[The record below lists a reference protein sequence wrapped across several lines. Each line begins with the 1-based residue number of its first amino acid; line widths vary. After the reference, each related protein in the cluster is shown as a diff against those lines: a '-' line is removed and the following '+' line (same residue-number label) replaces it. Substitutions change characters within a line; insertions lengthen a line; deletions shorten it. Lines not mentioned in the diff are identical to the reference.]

1 MENKHLITAVA
12 ALAALGAVASSGA
25 VFATATASTA
35 IPIVNPDFN
44 VVLESQGSSVTG
56 TLAGYSSGWGA
67 TTFSSSINYTD
78 GSSSTSGYVPGW
90 TGAGGEQV
98 LGSTTTAPNPRSG
111 GSYGY
116 NSYGA
121 TTQTLST
128 NVMPN
133 TTYLLT
139 LGADIRYSG
148 SYPYW
153 YLTAGGTQISGGLYI
168 GNPAG
173 YQQAPNT
180 VAELVTTGA
189 TASGALGITLGNNGG
204 GQTLFNNV
212 SLVANPANV
221 PTIYQNAVNV
231 VNLGTTAPTPG
242 AADQSNLAPTA
253 TPITAYPGSPSGNT
267 TINYFTNN
275 TGAPAGETFTTGSNT
290 AGYLLN
296 SITVLD
302 ASESGGFAD
311 GTSITVN
318 VSTVSGNNFSTLA
331 ILSGTV
337 ATGTAAASGDY
348 LKINLANPITLA
360 ANSVYGYSLV
370 TGAGYSGLG
379 VDPNADYAG
388 GQLAMFTPGGAT
400 NLFGGTLTTSTLT
413 PNAIFDASL
422 TPVSAV
428 PDAPTQGLLA
438 LGGLA
443 LLGLK
448 RRGPLQA

>member
-1 MENKHLITAVA
+1 MERKTLLTTLGT
-12 ALAALGAVASSGA
+12 LAALGTLTSCGAIFAS
-25 VFATATASTA
+25 ATASTS

-44 VVLESQGSSVTG
+44 VVLESAGSSVTG
-56 TLAGYSSGWGA
+56 TLAGYSSGWGS
-67 TTFSSSINYTD
+67 TTFSSTIDYSD

-98 LGSTTTAPNPRSG
+98 LGATTTAPNPRSG

-116 NSYGA
+116 SNYGA
-121 TTQTLST
+121 ITQTLST

-139 LGADIRYSG
+139 LGVDDRYSG
-148 SYPYW
+148 SSPYW
-153 YLTAGGTQISGGLYI
+153 YLTAGGTQLSNGAYI

-173 YQQAPNT
+173 SQQAPNT
-180 VAELVTTGA
+180 VAELVTTGSS
-189 TASGALGITLGNNGG
+189 ASGALGITLGNNSG
-204 GQTLFNNV
+204 GQVLFNNV

-221 PTIYQNAVNV
+221 PTISQNAVSV
-231 VNLGTTAPTPG
+231 MNLGTTAPTPG
-242 AADQSNLAPTA
+242 TYDQSNLAPTA

-275 TGAPAGETFTTGSNT
+275 SGAPAGETFTTGTNT

-318 VSTVSGNNFSTLA
+318 VSSVNGSNFSTLA
-331 ILSGTV
+331 ILNGTV

-348 LKINLANPITLA
+348 LKINLTSPITLA

-388 GQLAMFTPGGAT
+388 GQLAMFTPGGAS

-413 PNAIFDASL
+413 PNAIFDVGL

-428 PDAPTQGLLA
+428 PAPATLA
-438 LGGLA
+438 IFGLGGLA
-443 LLGLK
+443 MLGLK
-448 RRGPLQA
+448 RRRA

>member
-1 MENKHLITAVA
+1 MERKIFLTTVC
-12 ALAALGAVASSGA
+12 ALTALGAMASGGA
-25 VFATATASTA
+25 IFASATASTS

-44 VVLESQGSSVTG
+44 VVLESAGSSVTG

-67 TTFSSSINYTD
+67 TTFSSSISYTD
-78 GSSSTSGYVPGW
+78 GSASTSGYVPGW

-98 LGSTTTAPNPRSG
+98 LGPTTAAPNPRSG

-121 TTQTLST
+121 TTQTLTT
-128 NVMPN
+128 NVLPN

-153 YLTAGGTQISGGLYI
+153 DLTAGGTQISGGIYV

-189 TASGALGITLGNNGG
+189 TASGALGITLGNSGG

-221 PTIYQNAVNV
+221 PTVEQNAVGI

-242 AADQSNLAPTA
+242 TYDQSNLAPTA
-253 TPITAYPGSPSGNT
+253 TPITAYNGSPSGNT

-275 TGAPAGETFTTGSNT
+275 TGAPAGETFTTGTNVG
-290 AGYLLN
+290 GYNLN

-302 ASESGGFAD
+302 AFEHGGFAD
-311 GTSITVN
+311 GTSITVD
-318 VSTVSGNNFSTLA
+318 VSSVSGNNFSTLA
-331 ILSGTV
+331 ILNGTV

-388 GQLAMFTPGGAT
+388 GQLAAFNPGTGT
-400 NLFGGTLTTSTLT
+400 NLFAGTLTTNTLT

-422 TPVSAV
+422 TPVAAV
-428 PDAPTQGLLA
+428 PAPAT
-438 LGGLA
+438 LA
-443 LLGLK
+443 LLGLGSLVMLGIK
-448 RRGPLQA
+448 RRRA

>member
-1 MENKHLITAVA
+1 MENKHLIAAVA
-12 ALAALGAVASSGA
+12 ALAALGAMTSSGT

-35 IPIVNPDFN
+35 ISIVNPDFN
-44 VVLESQGSSVTG
+44 VVLESAGSSVTG

-67 TTFSSSINYTD
+67 TTFSSTINYTD
-78 GSSSTSGYVPGW
+78 GSSSTSGYIPGW

-98 LGSTTTAPNPRSG
+98 LGSTTATPNPRSG
-111 GSYGY
+111 GSYAY

-128 NVMPN
+128 SVLPN

-153 YLTAGGTQISGGLYI
+153 DLTAGGTQISGGIYL

-221 PTIYQNAVNV
+221 PTVDQNAVSI

-253 TPITAYPGSPSGNT
+253 TPTTASNGIPTGNT
-267 TINYFTNN
+267 TINYYTNN
-275 TGAPAGETFTTGSNT
+275 GGAPAGETFTTGSN
-290 AGYLLN
+290 ASGYLLN
-296 SITVLD
+296 SITVMD
-302 ASESGGFAD
+302 ASEHGGFAD
-311 GTSITVN
+311 GTAITVN
-318 VSTVSGNNFSTLA
+318 LSSVSGSTFSTLA
-331 ILSGTV
+331 ILTGSV
-337 ATGTAAASGDY
+337 ATGTTAATGDY
-348 LKINLANPITLA
+348 LQLKLANPITLA

-370 TGAGYSGLG
+370 TGAGYSGLA
-379 VDPNADYAG
+379 VDPNADYTG
-388 GQLAMFTPGGAT
+388 GQLAMFTPSSG

-422 TPVSAV
+422 TPISAV
-428 PDAPTQGLLA
+428 PDAPTLGLLT
-438 LGGLA
+438 LGGLG

-448 RRGPLQA
+448 RRLA